1 MPSRQDDASHSETW
15 ARVYDE
21 LRSQQSLAS
30 VINDPYRGNR
40 LLRGQWD
47 GLGEF
52 VDTVRESVEELNEQ
66 REVEGIDPATIAR
79 IDALVG
85 QVPDVTDFQS
95 YLDTFADVWE
105 TYHRNHRRSKSKS
118 RSAGN
123 VDVSGK
129 SRVELDAIE
138 EDDASAREA
147 HFGVPPEYFSS
158 SFSLEQQQMFRLS
171 LEVVVERQEDLHG
184 ELSGYLDLVEVSLFE
199 HIRKAQQDHLFDSL
213 ASLGEPLQQDLFG
226 AADVIRTLRKHLK
239 QVQKRQLECGLAVGR
254 LARRKRRVQEVLHR
268 LDCLEHVRQ
277 CRPSIQMLLQGRD
290 FITALDL
297 IDSTTSALDSN
308 LKGVVSV
315 QSIWTQLVNLGE
327 TFDRAVEAEFVHQS
341 SEALLRH
348 DGPISEN
355 GQEATEVNLRLRHL
369 CQCLVTRG
377 RLRAALNPT
386 LRDVLLSHMKKA
398 IRQHAKALLQELG
411 EPKESNG
418 DHGDHGDQGE
428 QDKADTKVET
438 VTAVDPDQ
446 SGASPK
452 EAFSPDCSEAGQIAE
467 TEAPS
472 TRIADGQSGAAFGIS
487 SALCALSFESFF
499 EFWKKLLEFVAQMA
513 TRFTDYALQVHHVV
527 TDTQHAVRAGEES
540 QEVAA
545 ELQRLLEVTL
555 AQAFKIVGALLQARH
570 EEHKRLKIPEWH
582 SFLHSTNEMLKQV
595 HDVQKDCQSKM
606 DLAEHVGIETQAGL
620 LAISYSQTK
629 SIIEEFHQKCLLQTK
644 QMLEQERWE
653 RTDVPVQYKIILDK
667 LLGHEVEV
675 QQNEEGRD
683 DGAAPVERYL
693 HVEGSHYLVVPAVL
707 TLLQLL
713 AEYINLCRDFSD
725 MTPEVVQRMCQLLR
739 LFNQKAH
746 NLVLNGQAVQHKVLP
761 NIKAANLAMSSQ
773 CCGLMAQV
781 LPLLQ
786 TRLNTA
792 GESPHVQN
800 ALAAAKGALVAA
812 LLSDLSKIASE
823 FAEHR
828 TALFGKLSDLL
839 RVHYEKHSQRWL
851 KVPHS
856 EGPDIW
862 KGDAMAALRSESSL
876 GEHESL
882 EGLVKDITAMYRV
895 LLRHLNY
902 DSVRKIFARA
912 FEEIASSFQQRLEQ
926 DIPAPSPPYS
936 DSLGRSLGDRL
947 LLDFAFLYRELE
959 KLTGITTPLQRLL
972 CDLVQHLQT
981 KLPEDPP
988 KKTHPV
994 VLEALQRAGRLPQ

>member
-1 MPSRQDDASHSETW
+1 MFIYAYVALRRQDDASHSETW

-30 VINDPYRGNR
+30 VINDPYRGSR

-118 RSAGN
+118 RSAGS

-129 SRVELDAIE
+129 PRVELDTIE
-138 EDDASAREA
+138 EDDAGAREA

-158 SFSLEQQQMFRLS
+158 SFSLEQHQMFRLS

-254 LARRKRRVQEVLHR
+254 LARRKHRVQEVLHR

-348 DGPISEN
+348 DDPIAQN

-398 IRQHAKALLQELG
+398 IRQHAIALLQD
-411 EPKESNG
+411 SNG
-418 DHGDHGDQGE
+418 DHGEGDQ
-428 QDKADTKVET
+428 DT
-438 VTAVDPDQ
+438 VTAGDRDQ

-452 EAFSPDCSEAGQIAE
+452 EVFSQDGSEAGQIAE

-472 TRIADGQSGAAFGIS
+472 ARTDTGQSGAAFGIS

-499 EFWKKLLEFVAQMA
+499 EFWKKLLEFVALMA
-513 TRFTDYALQVHHVV
+513 TRFTDYALQVHQVV
-527 TDTQHAVRAGEES
+527 TDGQHAVRAGEEP

-582 SFLHSTNEMLKQV
+582 SFVHLTNEMLKQV

-620 LAISYSQTK
+620 LAISYIQTK
-629 SIIEEFHQKCLLQTK
+629 SIIEAFHQKCLLQTK
-644 QMLEQERWE
+644 QVLEQERWE
-653 RTDVPVQYKIILDK
+653 RTDVPVQYKNILDK

-675 QQNEEGRD
+675 QNEEGRD
-683 DGAAPVERYL
+683 AAAPVERYL

-713 AEYINLCRDFSD
+713 AEYINLCGDFSD

-739 LFNQKAH
+739 VFNREAH

-761 NIKAANLAMSSQ
+761 NIKAANLALSSQ

-792 GESPHVQN
+792 GESARVQN
-800 ALAAAKGALVAA
+800 AQAEAKEKLVAA
-812 LLSDLSKIASE
+812 LLKDLSKIASE

-851 KVPHS
+851 KAGSSVFHPLGCRSKFIGRRIPSGVPS
-856 EGPDIW
+856 W
-862 KGDAMAALRSESSL
+862 FSCNC
-876 GEHESL
+876 
-882 EGLVKDITAMYRV
+882 VV
-895 LLRHLNY
+895 VN
-902 DSVRKIFARA
+902 
-912 FEEIASSFQQRLEQ
+912 
-926 DIPAPSPPYS
+926 
-936 DSLGRSLGDRL
+936 
-947 LLDFAFLYRELE
+947 
-959 KLTGITTPLQRLL
+959 
-972 CDLVQHLQT
+972 C
-981 KLPEDPP
+981 LPERWIKNTDQA
-988 KKTHPV
+988 TQV
-994 VLEALQRAGRLPQ
+994 Y